1 MTVKHDTIAAIL
13 RLVMFGG
20 CWWWWECNGLWGD
33 DEFQRYAQRSD
44 RMTMSSGDAK
54 EVNAIAHIP
63 TPWPR
68 GVSDRRIASDSAH
81 MQRALDWYRR
91 SARRPDPM
99 PDVSLPDFSMGVSIQ
114 PEKQNGGAGG
124 GGDAG
129 GGGGAAPAPYQA
141 Q

>member
-1 MTVKHDTIAAIL
+1 MTPKSDTLAAIL

-20 CWWWWECNGLWGD
+20 CFWFGECNGLWGD
-33 DEFQRYAQRSD
+33 DEFQAYVRRSD
-44 RMTMSSGDAK
+44 RMTMTSGDAK
-54 EVNAIAHIP
+54 EVNKMAHIP

-81 MQRALDWYRR
+81 MQKALEWYRR

-99 PDVSLPDFSMGVSIQ
+99 PPVTVPDDAFGEKIS
-114 PEKQNGGAGG
+114 PEKAGGAGG
-124 GGDAG
+124 AGGD
-129 GGGGAAPAPYQA
+129 GGGGAAAPAPYSA